1 MPKKNEYSYWWDFGP
16 NYKTIRVCSDDP
28 DFWIVKEF
36 KIVNDNSEYMSVKN
50 SELLIDKAQKM
61 IYDLKCGRISHKTLK
76 KIKNN
81 N

>member
-1 MPKKNEYSYWWDFGP
+1 MPNKNKYSYWWDFGP
-16 NYKTIRVCSDDP
+16 NYETIRVCSDDP

-36 KIVNDNSEYMSVKN
+36 KIVNNN
-50 SELLIDKAQKM
+50 SELLVDKAQKM
-61 IYDLKCGRISHKTLK
+61 IHDLKCGRISHNTLK